1 MNTTDQNPGPI
12 TSKPT
17 TNPADYWRR
26 LCRVADSPVYVCG
39 DLPHDDTKAEEQLD
53 GWVAEGIDGIVDV
66 RIEWDDQDRVK
77 QRHPH
82 VNYIWNG
89 VDDAG
94 GQQAFDWFDF
104 TVDQTLKHLQNPDS
118 KVVVHCHMGINRGP
132 SMAFAILL
140 ALGWKPIDALNAIRH
155 ASNCRHHLRRLSTSL
170 VARAQRQRRGGPGG
184 RPREALPLAVRQQHQ
199 SRHAVGRESYSA
211 RRGRRLKLQ
220 VRIGSPMAAIGRSF
234 R

>member
-12 TSKPT
+12 TNKPT

-140 ALGWKPIDALNAIRH
+140 ALGWKPIDALNAIR
-155 ASNCRHHLRRLSTSL
+155 ST
-170 VARAQRQRRGGPGG
+170 
-184 RPREALPLAVRQQHQ
+184 RP
-199 SRHAVGRESYSA
+199 
-211 RRGRRLKLQ
+211 
-220 VRIGSPMAAIGRSF
+220 IAAIIYADSALRWWHERNGSDEEVLEDDLEKLFLWQYDNNIKADMPWVVSRI
-234 R
+234 RLAEDAA